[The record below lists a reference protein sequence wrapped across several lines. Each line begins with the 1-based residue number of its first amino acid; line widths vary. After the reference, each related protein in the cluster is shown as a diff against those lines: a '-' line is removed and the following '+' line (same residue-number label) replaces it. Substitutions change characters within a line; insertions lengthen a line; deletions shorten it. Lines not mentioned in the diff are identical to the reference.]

1 MNRQDYCI
9 ADRLPESLNRDNLR
23 EVAQVIDE
31 KLHELD
37 ALNELICLYPRV
49 DELSSELVDA
59 LAIHFHVDF
68 YDQNLSLDK
77 RRALVKNSIRWHMKK
92 GTKAAVEEMV
102 QTVFEGGR
110 VTEWFEYNG
119 EPYHFKIDLLEA
131 PGISQENID
140 TVVRLVKAVKNT
152 RSWLD
157 SVGFFRRIT
166 GPVYMGG
173 APMIHKSYS
182 VGPAQIHD
190 TTNAGGYYMGAIPH
204 THKSYRVEQVP
215 ANNQS
220 IRGPV
225 YTGAGLYIHKDYK
238 IQGG

>member
-157 SVGFFRRIT
+157 SVGFFRKIT

-215 ANNQS
+215 ASNQS

>member
-9 ADRLPESLNRDNLR
+9 AERLPESLNRDNLR
-23 EVAQVIDE
+23 QVAQAIDE
-31 KLHELD
+31 QLHELD
-37 ALNELICLYPRV
+37 ALNELICLYPRI

-68 YDQNLSLDK
+68 YDQNLSLEK

-157 SVGFFRRIT
+157 SVGFFRKIT

-215 ANNQS
+215 ASNQS

>member
-31 KLHELD
+31 QLHELD
-37 ALNELICLYPRV
+37 ALNELICLYPRI

-68 YDQNLSLDK
+68 YDHNLSLDK

-140 TVVRLVKAVKNT
+140 TVVRLVKVVKNT

-157 SVGFFRRIT
+157 SVGFFRKIK

-173 APMIHKSYS
+173 APMTHKSYS

-215 ANNQS
+215 ASNQS

>member
-31 KLHELD
+31 QLHELD
-37 ALNELICLYPRV
+37 ALNELICLYPRI
-49 DELSSELVDA
+49 DELSGDLVDA

-215 ANNQS
+215 ASNQS

>member
-9 ADRLPESLNRDNLR
+9 AERLPESLNRDNLR

-37 ALNELICLYPRV
+37 ALNELIFLYPRI

-68 YDQNLSLDK
+68 YDTSLSLGK

-215 ANNQS
+215 ASNQS